1 MESSVLILQRTDT
14 PSVIVLN
21 LHIIFASM
29 SSTHCCRRKLQSDK
43 EVFGSPPEVNNIL
56 KLSGTTDSD
65 SFVSNSANMG
75 DQNVPR
81 FVIFGKPST
90 GKSRLAQRLCQVWNC
105 EHVNASE
112 LISRN
117 IREHTQIGNELVDIM
132 TDGKDLEDKI
142 VIKLISEKLQSPECH
157 LKGFI
162 LDDFPTNSEQVL
174 SIAEQ
179 LNMLSELRP
188 EINCY
193 VYIHVP
199 DEEHR
204 SCWSQKRIDPETGLL
219 YTPVPCDGD
228 DGFLPTPYT
237 PQFQSGFQPASDQ
250 SFQERL
256 ITRHEELPECL
267 DQHFSFNSQV
277 MRPLLDRFL
286 SNQTNVPCLRIL
298 TQSDG
303 SDLFVNTVRALYN
316 ISDHPRLRALDLFGE
331 LEVSGLNTA
340 EPTTDVTMKTKLSRW
355 QKIKDKLR
363 CHSER
368 TTA

>member
-1 MESSVLILQRTDT
+1 MC
-14 PSVIVLN
+14 
-21 LHIIFASM
+21 
-29 SSTHCCRRKLQSDK
+29 STHCNRGKAQSDRK
-43 EVFGSPPEVNNIL
+43 DFGNPPEVNNIL
-56 KLSGTTDSD
+56 ELSGAIGADSLA
-65 SFVSNSANMG
+65 SKSANMG
-75 DQNVPR
+75 DRNVPR

-117 IREHTQIGNELVDIM
+117 IRDQTTVGNELVDIM
-132 TDGKDLEDKI
+132 IDGKDLEDKL

-157 LKGFI
+157 LRGFI
-162 LDDFPTNSEQVL
+162 LDDFPTNSEQAL
-174 SIAEQ
+174 SITEQ
-179 LNMLSELRP
+179 LDMLSELRP

-219 YTPVPCDGD
+219 YTPVPYGD
-228 DGFLPTPYT
+228 DDKILPPTYGPH
-237 PQFQSGFQPASDQ
+237 FQSCFQPASNQ

-267 DQHFSFNSQV
+267 DQHFAFNSQV
-277 MRPLLDRFL
+277 MQPLLDRFL
-286 SNQTNVPCLRIL
+286 SDQTNVPCLRIL

-303 SDLFVNTVRALYN
+303 SDSFVNTVRALYN
-316 ISDHPRLRALDLFGE
+316 ISDHPRLRVLDLFGE
-331 LEVSGLNTA
+331 LEVSGLNTSDA
-340 EPTTDVTMKTKLSRW
+340 ATDVTMKTRLSRW

-368 TTA
+368 KSA

>member
-1 MESSVLILQRTDT
+1 MGSSVLILQNTNT
-14 PSVIVLN
+14 PRVSGLN
-21 LHIIFASM
+21 LYFIFVGMCSK
-29 SSTHCCRRKLQSDK
+29 HCYRRKPQSDK
-43 EVFGSPPEVNNIL
+43 EVFGSPPEVINVL
-56 KLSGTTDSD
+56 KFSGATNTDSLP
-65 SFVSNSANMG
+65 SNSANMG

-90 GKSRLAQRLCQVWNC
+90 GKSRLAQRLCQIWNC

-112 LISRN
+112 LICRN
-117 IREHTQIGNELVDIM
+117 IREQTPIGNKLVDIM
-132 TDGKDLEDKI
+132 IDGKDLEDKI

-157 LKGFI
+157 LKGYI
-162 LDDFPTNSEQVL
+162 LDDFPTNSEQAL
-174 SIAEQ
+174 SITEQ
-179 LNMLSELRP
+179 LDMLSELRP

-228 DGFLPTPYT
+228 DECLSPPYG
-237 PQFQSGFQPASDQ
+237 PQFQLNFQPSSNQ

-267 DQHFSFNSQV
+267 DQHFEFNSQV
-277 MRPLLDRFL
+277 MRPILDRFL
-286 SNQTNVPCLRIL
+286 STQSNVPCLRIL

-303 SDLFVNTVRALYN
+303 SDSFVNTVRALYN
-316 ISDHPRLRALDLFGE
+316 ISDHPRLRVLDLFGE
-331 LEVSGLNTA
+331 LEITGLDSA
-340 EPTTDVTMKTKLSRW
+340 DAAADVAMKTKQSRW
-355 QKIKDKLR
+355 KKIKDKLR

-368 TTA
+368 TSA